1 MYLFFDTETTGLP
14 RNWKAPVSELDNWPR
29 LVELAWLLCDE
40 EGRRIESRSA
50 IVRPDGFQIPTEA
63 STVHG
68 ISTDRALAEGVE
80 LEALLEDFARAVD
93 ASRVLVAHNVSF
105 DEKIIG
111 AELLRTDV
119 LSEFDGRER
128 FCTMKASTELCAI
141 PSRYGFK
148 WPKLSE
154 LHLRLFGNI
163 PEGAHAAGSDVE
175 VCARCFFEMKRLRV
189 ISLSHV
195 WGRDADA
202 GDAAPIVAEAGGRRR
217 SPGKVGAG

>member
-14 RNWKAPVSELDNWPR
+14 RNWKAPVSDLDNWPR
-29 LVELAWLLCDE
+29 LVELAWILCDE
-40 EGRRIESRSA
+40 EGHNIESRSA
-50 IVRPDGFQIPTEA
+50 IVRPNGFQIPTEA
-63 STVHG
+63 SAVHG
-68 ISTDRALAEGVE
+68 ISTARALAEGVE
-80 LEALLEDFARAVD
+80 LEALLGDFARAVD

-119 LSEFDGRER
+119 PCDFDERER

-148 WPKLSE
+148 WPKLSQ
-154 LHLRLFGNI
+154 LHLRLFGSI
-163 PEGAHAAGSDVE
+163 LEGAHAAGSDVE

-189 ISLSHV
+189 ITLPHV
-195 WGRDADA
+195 R
-202 GDAAPIVAEAGGRRR
+202 
-217 SPGKVGAG
+217 